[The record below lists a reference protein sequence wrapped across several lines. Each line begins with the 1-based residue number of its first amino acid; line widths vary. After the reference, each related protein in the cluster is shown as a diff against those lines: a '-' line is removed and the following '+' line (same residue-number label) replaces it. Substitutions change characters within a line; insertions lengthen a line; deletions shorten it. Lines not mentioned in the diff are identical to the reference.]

1 MKRFIMALV
10 LATMLAPLAGC
21 IFVDRDDRGGGREW
35 HEGHEGHEDH
45 DEGGGERR

>member
-1 MKRFIMALV
+1 MKRLIMALV

-21 IFVDRDDRGGGREW
+21 IFVDRDDRGEGRER

-45 DEGGGERR
+45 DEGGEERR